1 MPSNVLFMDTLF
13 PHITEEDSAE
23 AAIKKILNYD
33 YLLREQLQHTLF
45 NLGAENFNRVEWDN
59 LTEPIYASIGKTEG
73 ALTELALTSEG
84 LGLRV
89 SDAEQGVAELTMTAQ
104 GLASQIADTQGN
116 LSALTQSVDSIGF
129 SVSSSTSSG
138 QTSSVIQMTKDGTVI
153 GSGTINAVNKTQAQS
168 LIDVSIDSLS
178 LSVTNRSGYSYLT
191 LKSGGVTIAT
201 SGDITLGG
209 DVVFVDDLTDGVTK
223 ISGDNIRTGT
233 IDASRVSV
241 EDAFEVL
248 HNGATYGYMGY
259 GTGSNTGG
267 QTRGVIMESSPGGN
281 YFLATDGGV
290 RMQSGECIYC
300 TDGGDIK
307 SSVAIQVES
316 DQRVKKDISYDM
328 GRYEQMF
335 LALKPCSFRMV
346 KGTSGRYHTG
356 FIAQELEEAII
367 NNGLTTLDVAAL
379 VKESTAEGYSEE
391 DPLYSIRYSEL
402 IALNTHMIQRLWNR
416 VEELEAKM
424 LP

>member
-1 MPSNVLFMDTLF
+1 M
-13 PHITEEDSAE
+13 
-23 AAIKKILNYD
+23 
-33 YLLREQLQHTLF
+33 
-45 NLGAENFNRVEWDN
+45 
-59 LTEPIYASIGKTEG
+59 
-73 ALTELALTSEG
+73 
-84 LGLRV
+84 
-89 SDAEQGVAELTMTAQ
+89 
-104 GLASQIADTQGN
+104 
-116 LSALTQSVDSIGF
+116 
-129 SVSSSTSSG
+129 
-138 QTSSVIQMTKDGTVI
+138 
-153 GSGTINAVNKTQAQS
+153 
-168 LIDVSIDSLS
+168 
-178 LSVTNRSGYSYLT
+178 T
-191 LKSGGVTIAT
+191 LKSDGVTIAT
-201 SGDITLGG
+201 SDDITLGG

-248 HNGATYGYMGY
+248 HNGTTYGYMGY

-316 DQRVKKDISYDM
+316 DERVKKDIVYDM

-335 LALKPCSFRMV
+335 LALRPCAFRMV
-346 KGTSGRYHTG
+346 KGSSGRYHTG
-356 FIAQELEEAII
+356 FIAQEVEEAIT
-367 NNGLTTLDVAAL
+367 NNGLSTLDLAAL
-379 VKESTAEGYSEE
+379 VKETTAEGYSEE
-391 DPLYSIRYSEL
+391 NPLYSIRYSEL

-416 VEELEAKM
+416 VEELEAA
-424 LP
+424 LVQ